1 MRSGYDVIVIG
12 GDSPGEHCADA
23 LAEGV
28 LRVALVEHELVGAK
42 CSCWACI
49 PSKTLLRPE
58 EAVYGAND
66 AAATAQTDIEA
77 ALAWRDDMARTTRQS
92 SNECKVWLTCCP

>member
-66 AAATAQTDIEA
+66 AAATAQIDIEA
-77 ALAWRDDMARTTRQS
+77 ALAWRDHMVRATR
-92 SNECKVWLTCCP
+92 